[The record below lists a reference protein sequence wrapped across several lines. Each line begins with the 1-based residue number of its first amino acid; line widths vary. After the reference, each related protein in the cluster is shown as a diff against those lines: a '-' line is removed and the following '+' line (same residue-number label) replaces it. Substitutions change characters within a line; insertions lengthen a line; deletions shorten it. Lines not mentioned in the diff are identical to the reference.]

1 MGDELEQEDKSRR
14 QDPGESETQPVEE
27 KDIEKNPDLE
37 DPRLY
42 SPLLGS
48 GCPAL
53 KDRMG
58 EEHPECAKGDD
69 SPAIVDPAVEDQPEI
84 HSDEENPGDQ
94 TISPALEKD
103 ELTPENNAG

>member
-1 MGDELEQEDKSRR
+1 MDDELEQENKSRP
-14 QDPGESETQPVEE
+14 QDPGENETQPVEE

-58 EEHPECAKGDD
+58 EDHPECAKGEDTPD
-69 SPAIVDPAVEDQPEI
+69 IVDPALEEQPENP
-84 HSDEENPGDQ
+84 SDEEHPGDQ
-94 TISPALEKD
+94 TGSSAVEKK
-103 ELTPENNAG
+103 